1 MAEKPTIRTTRIKD
15 YYTDKW
21 NMTKSVMFTAIFSLA
36 FVNLYRPFESARWV
50 DVTEVGYF
58 LYSCLFVFVGICVIA
73 LSRILMYIFVK
84 RVSMSYL
91 EYIIW
96 LIMEVVILSGFY
108 TLYVIWINPTL
119 EFFKYDD
126 LLTVFRE
133 VNINTFLV
141 VFIPYLVSWLY
152 INNISLRKRVSE
164 LESLGLSQVGVIN
177 FLDEKGE
184 NKLSLSSNSL
194 IYIESAD
201 NYVEINYVSQNKIN
215 KFLLRNSMKRM
226 EEILVGTNVCRCHRS
241 FIVNMEHVTAMR
253 RNGDELEMEFRIPEI
268 KKIPISKTYAEKV
281 SEMFMHLA
289 PKISSE
295 NSSAS
300 N

>member
-1 MAEKPTIRTTRIKD
+1 MKKDESHIKSTRIKD

-21 NMTKSVMFTAIFSLA
+21 NMIKSVLFTAIFSLA
-36 FVNLYRPFESARWV
+36 FVNLYKPFESARWV

-73 LSRILMYIFVK
+73 LSRILMYIFVQ
-84 RVSMSYL
+84 RVSLSYL

-108 TLYVIWINPTL
+108 TLYVIWITPSL

-126 LLTVFRE
+126 IITVFRE
-133 VNINTFLV
+133 VNINTLLV

-152 INNISLRKRVSE
+152 INNISLRQRVLE
-164 LESLGLSQVGVIN
+164 LESKGLSQVGVIN
-177 FLDEKGE
+177 FTDEKGE

-194 IYIESAD
+194 IFIESAD
-201 NYVEINYVSQNKIN
+201 NYVEINYVSQNKLN

-226 EEILVGTNVCRCHRS
+226 EELLASSTNVCRCHRS
-241 FIVNMEHVTAMR
+241 FIVNMEHVSAMR
-253 RNGDELEMEFRIPEI
+253 RNADELEIEFKIPEI
-268 KKIPISKTYAEKV
+268 KKIPISKTYVKKV

-289 PKISSE
+289 PKLAEESQ
-295 NSSAS
+295 
-300 N
+300 

>member
-84 RVSMSYL
+84 RVSISYL

>member
-1 MAEKPTIRTTRIKD
+1 MAENIKVKSTRIKD

-21 NMTKSVMFTAIFSLA
+21 NMIKSVLFTAIFSLA

-73 LSRILMYIFVK
+73 ISRIIMYIFVK
-84 RVSMSYL
+84 RVSLSYL
-91 EYIIW
+91 EYMIW
-96 LIMEVVILSGFY
+96 LIMEVIILSGFY
-108 TLYVIWINPTL
+108 TLYVIWISPTL

-126 LLTVFRE
+126 IITVFKE

-152 INNISLRKRVSE
+152 INNISLRQRVLE
-164 LESLGLSQVGVIN
+164 LESKGLSQVGVIN
-177 FLDEKGE
+177 FTDEKGE

-194 IYIESAD
+194 IFIESAD
-201 NYVEINYVSQNKIN
+201 NYVEINYVSQNKLN

-226 EEILVGTNVCRCHRS
+226 EELLASSTNVCRCHRS
-241 FIVNMEHVTAMR
+241 FIVNMEHVSAMR
-253 RNGDELEMEFRIPEI
+253 RNADELEIEFKIPEI
-268 KKIPISKTYAEKV
+268 KKIPISKTYVKKV

-289 PKISSE
+289 PKLSE
-295 NSSAS
+295 DPS
-300 N
+300 

>member
-1 MAEKPTIRTTRIKD
+1 MSEKLDIKTTKIKD

-21 NMTKSVMFTAIFSLA
+21 NMIKSVLFTAIFSLA
-36 FVNLYRPFESARWV
+36 FVNLYRPFDSARWV

-73 LSRILMYIFVK
+73 FSRILMYIFVK

-126 LLTVFRE
+126 LVTVFKE

-164 LESLGLSQVGVIN
+164 LESLGFLQVGVIN
-177 FLDEKGE
+177 FTDEKGE

-226 EEILVGTNVCRCHRS
+226 EEALVGTNVCRCHRS

-253 RNGDELEMEFRIPEI
+253 RNADELEMEFRIPEI

-289 PKISSE
+289 PKTSE
-295 NSSAS
+295 EA
-300 N
+300 

>member
-1 MAEKPTIRTTRIKD
+1 MKKDESHIKSTRIKD

-21 NMTKSVMFTAIFSLA
+21 NMIKSVLFTAIFSLA
-36 FVNLYRPFESARWV
+36 FVNLYKPFESARWV

-73 LSRILMYIFVK
+73 ISRILMYIFVG
-84 RVSMSYL
+84 RVSISYL

-96 LIMEVVILSGFY
+96 LVMEVVILSGFY
-108 TLYVIWINPTL
+108 TLYVIWVNPSL
-119 EFFKYDD
+119 DFFCYDD
-126 LLTVFRE
+126 LITVFKE

-152 INNISLRKRVSE
+152 INNISLRQRVLE
-164 LESLGLSQVGVIN
+164 LESKGLSQVGVIN
-177 FLDEKGE
+177 FTDEKGE

-194 IYIESAD
+194 IFIESAD
-201 NYVEINYVSQNKIN
+201 NYVEINYISQNKLN

-226 EEILVGTNVCRCHRS
+226 EEILTSCTNVCRCHRS
-241 FIVNMEHVTAMR
+241 FIVNMEHVSAMR
-253 RNGDELEMEFRIPEI
+253 RKADELEIEFKIPEI
-268 KKIPISKTYAEKV
+268 KKIPISKTYVKKV

-289 PKISSE
+289 PKLVEES
-295 NSSAS
+295 
-300 N
+300 

>member
-1 MAEKPTIRTTRIKD
+1 MSEKLDIKTTKIKD

-21 NMTKSVMFTAIFSLA
+21 NMIKSVLFTAIFSLA
-36 FVNLYRPFESARWV
+36 FVNLYRPFDSARWV

-73 LSRILMYIFVK
+73 FSRILMYIFVK

-126 LLTVFRE
+126 LVTVFKE

-164 LESLGLSQVGVIN
+164 LESLGFSQVGVIN
-177 FLDEKGE
+177 FIDEKGE

-253 RNGDELEMEFRIPEI
+253 RNADELEMEFRIPEI

-289 PKISSE
+289 PKTSE
-295 NSSAS
+295 EA
-300 N
+300 

>member
-1 MAEKPTIRTTRIKD
+1 MSEKSNIKSTRIKD

-21 NMTKSVMFTAIFSLA
+21 NMIKSVLFTAIFSLA

-73 LSRILMYIFVK
+73 ISRILMYIFVQ
-84 RVSMSYL
+84 RISISYF

-96 LIMEVVILSGFY
+96 LIMEVIILSGFY
-108 TLYVIWINPTL
+108 TLYVIWISPTL

-126 LLTVFRE
+126 IITVFKE

-152 INNISLRKRVSE
+152 INNISLRKRVLE
-164 LESLGLSQVGVIN
+164 LESMGLSQVGVIN
-177 FLDEKGE
+177 FTDEKGE
-184 NKLSLSSNSL
+184 SKLSLSANSL
-194 IYIESAD
+194 IFIESAD
-201 NYVEINYVSQNKIN
+201 NYVEINYVNQNKLN

-226 EEILVGTNVCRCHRS
+226 EDLLIGTNVCRCHRS

-253 RNGDELEMEFRIPEI
+253 RNAEELEIEFKIPDI
-268 KKIPISKTYAEKV
+268 KKIPISKTYANKV

-289 PKISSE
+289 PKLSDDSS
-295 NSSAS
+295 S
-300 N
+300 

>member
-1 MAEKPTIRTTRIKD
+1 MSEKINIKVTRIKD

-21 NMTKSVMFTAIFSLA
+21 NMIKSVLFTAIFSLA

-73 LSRILMYIFVK
+73 ISRLMMYVLLK
-84 RVSMSYL
+84 RISLSYL

-96 LIMEVVILSGFY
+96 LIMEVLILSGFY
-108 TLYVIWINPTL
+108 TLYVIWINPDL
-119 EFFKYDD
+119 DFFSYDD
-126 LLTVFRE
+126 LITVFKE
-133 VNINTFLV
+133 VNVNTFLV

-164 LESLGLSQVGVIN
+164 LESLGISQVGVIN
-177 FLDEKGE
+177 FTDEKGE

-226 EEILVGTNVCRCHRS
+226 EEALVGTNVCRCHRS
-241 FIVNMEHVTAMR
+241 FIVNMEFVTAMR
-253 RNGDELEMEFRIPEI
+253 RNADELEMEFKIPEI

-281 SEMFMHLA
+281 SGMFMRLA
-289 PKISSE
+289 PK
-295 NSSAS
+295 AS
-300 N
+300 DE

>member
-289 PKISSE
+289 PKMSE
-295 NSSAS
+295 GAE
-300 N
+300 

>member
-289 PKISSE
+289 PKISAE
-295 NSSAS
+295 TSSAS

>member
-1 MAEKPTIRTTRIKD
+1 MSEKLDIKTTKIKD

-21 NMTKSVMFTAIFSLA
+21 NMIKSVLFTAIFSLA
-36 FVNLYRPFESARWV
+36 FVNLYRPFDSARWV

-73 LSRILMYIFVK
+73 FSRILMYIFVK

-126 LLTVFRE
+126 LVTVFKE

-177 FLDEKGE
+177 FIDEKGE

-253 RNGDELEMEFRIPEI
+253 RNADELEMEFRIPEI

-289 PKISSE
+289 PKTSE
-295 NSSAS
+295 EA
-300 N
+300 

>member
-1 MAEKPTIRTTRIKD
+1 MKKDESHIKSTRIKD

-21 NMTKSVMFTAIFSLA
+21 NMIKSVLFTAIFSLA
-36 FVNLYRPFESARWV
+36 FVNLYKPFESARWV

-73 LSRILMYIFVK
+73 ISRILMYIFVK

-91 EYIIW
+91 EYMIW
-96 LIMEVVILSGFY
+96 LVMEVIILSGFY

-126 LLTVFRE
+126 IITVFKE

-152 INNISLRKRVSE
+152 INNISLRQRVLE
-164 LESLGLSQVGVIN
+164 LESKGLSHVGVIN
-177 FLDEKGE
+177 FTDEKGE

-194 IYIESAD
+194 IFIESAD
-201 NYVEINYVSQNKIN
+201 NYVEINYISQNKLN

-226 EEILVGTNVCRCHRS
+226 EELLASSTNVCRCHRS
-241 FIVNMEHVTAMR
+241 FIVNMEHVSAMR
-253 RNGDELEMEFRIPEI
+253 RNADELEIEFKIPEI
-268 KKIPISKTYAEKV
+268 KKIPISKTYVKKV

-289 PKISSE
+289 PKLVEES
-295 NSSAS
+295 
-300 N
+300 

>member
-1 MAEKPTIRTTRIKD
+1 
-15 YYTDKW
+15 
-21 NMTKSVMFTAIFSLA
+21 
-36 FVNLYRPFESARWV
+36 
-50 DVTEVGYF
+50 
-58 LYSCLFVFVGICVIA
+58 
-73 LSRILMYIFVK
+73 
-84 RVSMSYL
+84 MSYL

>member
-1 MAEKPTIRTTRIKD
+1 MSEKLDIKSTKIKD

-21 NMTKSVMFTAIFSLA
+21 NMIKSVLFTAIFSLA
-36 FVNLYRPFESARWV
+36 FVNLYRPFDSARWV

-73 LSRILMYIFVK
+73 FSRILMYIFVK

-126 LLTVFRE
+126 LVTVFKE

-164 LESLGLSQVGVIN
+164 LESLGFSQVGVIN
-177 FLDEKGE
+177 FIDEKGE

-253 RNGDELEMEFRIPEI
+253 RNADELEMEFRIPEI

-289 PKISSE
+289 PKTSE
-295 NSSAS
+295 EA
-300 N
+300 

>member
-1 MAEKPTIRTTRIKD
+1 MKKDESHIKSTRIKD

-21 NMTKSVMFTAIFSLA
+21 NMIKSVLFTAIFSLA
-36 FVNLYRPFESARWV
+36 FVNLYKPFESARWV

-73 LSRILMYIFVK
+73 ISRILMYIFVK

-91 EYIIW
+91 EYMIW
-96 LIMEVVILSGFY
+96 LVMEVIILSGFY

-126 LLTVFRE
+126 IITVFKE

-152 INNISLRKRVSE
+152 INNISLRQRVLE
-164 LESLGLSQVGVIN
+164 LESKGLSQVGVIN
-177 FLDEKGE
+177 FTDEKGE

-194 IYIESAD
+194 IFIESAD
-201 NYVEINYVSQNKIN
+201 NYVEINYISQNKLN

-226 EEILVGTNVCRCHRS
+226 EEILTSCINVCRCHRS
-241 FIVNMEHVTAMR
+241 FIVNMEHVSAMR
-253 RNGDELEMEFRIPEI
+253 RNADELEIEFKIPEI
-268 KKIPISKTYAEKV
+268 KKIPISKTYVKKV

-289 PKISSE
+289 PKLVEES
-295 NSSAS
+295 
-300 N
+300 

>member
-1 MAEKPTIRTTRIKD
+1 MAENIKVKSTRIKD

-21 NMTKSVMFTAIFSLA
+21 NMIKSVLFTAIFSLA

-73 LSRILMYIFVK
+73 ISRIIMYIFVK
-84 RVSMSYL
+84 RVSLSYL
-91 EYIIW
+91 EYMIW
-96 LIMEVVILSGFY
+96 LIMEVIILSGFY
-108 TLYVIWINPTL
+108 TLYVIWISPTL

-126 LLTVFRE
+126 IITVFKE

-152 INNISLRKRVSE
+152 INNISLRQRVLE
-164 LESLGLSQVGVIN
+164 LESKGLSQVGVIN
-177 FLDEKGE
+177 FTDEKGE

-194 IYIESAD
+194 IFIESAD
-201 NYVEINYVSQNKIN
+201 NYVEINYVSQNKLN

-226 EEILVGTNVCRCHRS
+226 EELLASSTNVCRCHRS
-241 FIVNMEHVTAMR
+241 FIVNMEHVSAMR
-253 RNGDELEMEFRIPEI
+253 RNADELEIEFKIPEI
-268 KKIPISKTYAEKV
+268 KKIPISKTYVKKV

-289 PKISSE
+289 PKLAEESQ
-295 NSSAS
+295 
-300 N
+300 

>member
-1 MAEKPTIRTTRIKD
+1 MSDKPIIKTTRIKD

-21 NMTKSVMFTAIFSLA
+21 NMIKSVLFTAIFSLA
-36 FVNLYRPFESARWV
+36 FVNLYKPFESARWV

-73 LSRILMYIFVK
+73 ISRILMYIFVG
-84 RVSMSYL
+84 RVSLSYL

-108 TLYVIWINPTL
+108 TLYVIWVNPSL
-119 EFFKYDD
+119 DFFNYDD
-126 LLTVFRE
+126 LITVFRE

-152 INNISLRKRVSE
+152 INNISLRKKLVE
-164 LESLGLSQVGVIN
+164 LENLGKSQVGIVN
-177 FLDEKGE
+177 FTDEKGE
-184 NKLSLSSNSL
+184 NKLSLSTDSL

-201 NYVEINYVSQNKIN
+201 NYVEIYYISQHKLN

-226 EEILVGTNVCRCHRS
+226 EELFVDTNICRCHRS
-241 FIVNMEHVTAMR
+241 FIVNMQHVTAMR
-253 RNGDELEMEFRIPEI
+253 RNADELEIEFKIPDI
-268 KKIPISKTYAEKV
+268 KKIPISKTYVKKV

-289 PKISSE
+289 PKLAE
-295 NSSAS
+295 DSAS

>member
-1 MAEKPTIRTTRIKD
+1 MRENANIKSTRIKD

-21 NMTKSVMFTAIFSLA
+21 NMIKSVLFTAIFSLA
-36 FVNLYRPFESARWV
+36 FVNLYKPFESARWV

-73 LSRILMYIFVK
+73 ISRILMYIFVQ
-84 RVSMSYL
+84 RISLSYL

-96 LIMEVVILSGFY
+96 LVMEVVILSGFY
-108 TLYVIWINPTL
+108 TLYVIWITPSL

-126 LLTVFRE
+126 IITVFRE
-133 VNINTFLV
+133 VNINTLLV

-152 INNISLRKRVSE
+152 INNISLRQRVME
-164 LESLGLSQVGVIN
+164 LEGLGLSQVGVIN
-177 FLDEKGE
+177 FTDEKGE
-184 NKLSLSSNSL
+184 NKLSLSANSL
-194 IYIESAD
+194 IFIESAD
-201 NYVEINYVSQNKIN
+201 NYVEINYVSQNKLN

-226 EEILVGTNVCRCHRS
+226 EELLVGTNVCRCHRS
-241 FIVNMEHVTAMR
+241 YIVNMEHVTAMR
-253 RNGDELEMEFRIPEI
+253 RNAEELEMEFRIPEI

-289 PKISSE
+289 PKMSE
-295 NSSAS
+295 DSPS
-300 N
+300 